1 VEVILLWVILIFIGG
16 MALYQLCIT
25 TLNNKSAK
33 ELLPAML
40 IVAAVVFLGILI
52 RL

>member
-1 VEVILLWVILIFIGG
+1 MEVILLWVILIFIGG
-16 MALYQLCIT
+16 VALYQLCIT

-40 IVAAVVFLGILI
+40 IIVTLAFIGILI
-52 RL
+52 HL